1 MYRVLD
7 LFNVDNHCIGHAIK
21 KLLCSGQ
28 RGAKDKTQDVQ
39 EAISS
44 LLRYLEMQTED
55 ENENSFY
62 MHPKYQEFL
71 CAIKNLESDARVNPN
86 SLNLAFDVW
95 LLGGNMSESKEAWL
109 IAENERLTKENEQL
123 VRDMHRIDS
132 ARQSAISQCA
142 ALAERID
149 EFESVVCGGA
159 IGERGDACMS
169 VDVGNL

>member
-1 MYRVLD
+1 M
-7 LFNVDNHCIGHAIK
+7 
-21 KLLCSGQ
+21 
-28 RGAKDKTQDVQ
+28 
-39 EAISS
+39 
-44 LLRYLEMQTED
+44 
-55 ENENSFY
+55 NSFY

-71 CAIKNLESDARVNPN
+71 CAIKNLDSDARITPN

-142 ALAERID
+142 ALAAQVEILTT
-149 EFESVVCGGA
+149 A
-159 IGERGDACMS
+159 INEVRP
-169 VDVGNL
+169 

>member
-1 MYRVLD
+1 M
-7 LFNVDNHCIGHAIK
+7 
-21 KLLCSGQ
+21 
-28 RGAKDKTQDVQ
+28 
-39 EAISS
+39 
-44 LLRYLEMQTED
+44 
-55 ENENSFY
+55 NSFY

-95 LLGGNMSESKEAWL
+95 LLGGNMGESKEAWL

-142 ALAERID
+142 ALAAQVE
-149 EFESVVCGGA
+149 VLTMA
-159 IGERGDACMS
+159 INEVR
-169 VDVGNL
+169 L